1 MAGLKPRLLNFRGAE
16 APPSALSTVQS
27 AVVRKLLVAN
37 RGEIAV
43 RIIRAAR
50 DAGIATVA
58 PYSDC
63 DRTARHVRA
72 ADEAWP
78 LGGDRPADTYLRID
92 KLLDVARRSGADAV
106 HPGYGFLAENAE
118 FAAACTSAGLTFIG
132 PSANAIRLMGSKT
145 AARDAAIAAGVPV
158 VPGTTS
164 SLPADAPERDVLQI
178 AAGIGY
184 PVMIKAVAGGGG
196 KGMRLVAAADELA
209 SALRAARSE
218 ALSAFGDGAVYFER
232 RIPRPRHIEVQ
243 LLGDEHG
250 TVIPFVE
257 RECSV
262 QRRHQKVLE
271 ESPSIAVSES
281 LRAAIA
287 EAAARIARAVAYTN
301 AGTIEF
307 LLDDDGKFYFLEM
320 NTRLQV
326 EHPITE
332 AVTGIDLVQWQFR
345 LAEGARLDIDPDA
358 ALRPRGHAIEAR
370 VYAEDPDLG
379 FLPSPGRIVHLR
391 APAGPGIRDDG
402 GYEPNGEVP
411 IFYDSLV
418 SKLIAWGANRTEAIA
433 RLQRALSEYEIAGIR
448 TTIPFFQWLL
458 TEHAFINGDV
468 DTTMLDR
475 VLASRNGTPFRLPD
489 DNTENT
495 AAIAAALDLFFR
507 SHTNGASGSAAST
520 SAWTRT
526 ARRDALR

>member
-1 MAGLKPRLLNFRGAE
+1 M
-16 APPSALSTVQS
+16 
-27 AVVRKLLVAN
+27 VAN

-43 RIIRAAR
+43 RIVRAAR

-58 PYSDC
+58 AYSDC

-78 LGGDRPADTYLRID
+78 LSGDRPSDTYLRID

-118 FAAACTSAGLTFIG
+118 FAAACTGAGLTFVG
-132 PSANAIRLMGSKT
+132 PSATAIRLMGSKT
-145 AARDAAIAAGVPV
+145 AAREAAIAAGVPV

-164 SLPADAPERDVLQI
+164 SLPANAADRDVLQI
-178 AAGIGY
+178 AAEIGY

-196 KGMRLVAAADELA
+196 KGMRLVIGPDELTN
-209 SALRAARSE
+209 ALRAARSE
-218 ALSAFGDGAVYFER
+218 ALSAFGDGAVYLER
-232 RIPRPRHIEVQ
+232 RVNRPRHVEVQ

-271 ESPSIAVSES
+271 ESPCVAVDAT
-281 LRAAIA
+281 LRASMA
-287 EAAARIARAVAYTN
+287 EAAARIARAVSYTN

-307 LLDDDGKFYFLEM
+307 LLDDEGRFYFLEM

-332 AVTGIDLVQWQFR
+332 AVTGTDLVQWQFR

-370 VYAEDPDLG
+370 IYAEDPDQG

-391 APAGPGIRDDG
+391 APSGPGIREDG

-418 SKLIAWGANRTEAIA
+418 SKLIAWGANRPQAIA
-433 RLQRALSEYEIAGIR
+433 RLQRALTEYEITGIR
-448 TTIPFFQWLL
+448 TTIPFFLWLL
-458 TEHAFINGDV
+458 AERDFVNGDV
-468 DTTMLDR
+468 DTTMLDH
-475 VLASRNGTPFRLPD
+475 VLASRNGTPFRVPD
-489 DNTENT
+489 ADAEST
-495 AAIAAALDLFFR
+495 AAIAAAVDAFFR
-507 SHTNGASGSAAST
+507 SRSNGTADVAT
-520 SAWTRT
+520 VVSAWTRS
-526 ARRDALR
+526 ARREALR

>member
-1 MAGLKPRLLNFRGAE
+1 
-16 APPSALSTVQS
+16 
-27 AVVRKLLVAN
+27 VRKVLIAN

-43 RIIRAAR
+43 RVIRAAR
-50 DAGIATVA
+50 DASIATVA
-58 PYSDC
+58 VYSDC

-78 LGGDRPADTYLRID
+78 LGGDRPVDTYLRID
-92 KLLDVARRSGADAV
+92 KLVDVARRAGADAV

-118 FAAACTSAGLTFIG
+118 FAAACADAGLTFIG
-132 PSANAIRLMGSKT
+132 PSPAAIRLMGSKT
-145 AARDAAIAAGVPV
+145 AAREAAIAAGVPV

-164 SLPADAPERDVLQI
+164 SLPADAPDRDVLQI
-178 AAGIGY
+178 AGAIGY

-196 KGMRLVAAADELA
+196 KGMRLVTTEGELTG
-209 SALRAARSE
+209 ALRAARSE
-218 ALSAFGDGAVYFER
+218 ALSAFGDGAVYLER
-232 RIPRPRHIEVQ
+232 HINRPRHIEIQ
-243 LLGDEHG
+243 LLGDQHG
-250 TVIPFVE
+250 TVVPFVE

-271 ESPSIAVSES
+271 ESPSVAVDAA
-281 LRAAIA
+281 LRTALAT
-287 EAAARIARAVAYTN
+287 AAARIARAVSYAN

-307 LLDDDGKFYFLEM
+307 LLDDEGQFYFLEM

-332 AVTGIDLVQWQFR
+332 AVTGTDLVQWQFR
-345 LAEGARLDIDPDA
+345 LAEGARLDIDPEV

-370 VYAEDPDLG
+370 IYAEDPDQG
-379 FLPSPGRIVHLR
+379 FLPSPGRIAHLR
-391 APAGPGIRDDG
+391 APAGPGVREDG

-411 IFYDSLV
+411 IFYDSLI
-418 SKLIAWGANRTEAIA
+418 SKLIAWGADRTEAIA
-433 RLQRALSEYEIAGIR
+433 RLQRALMEFEIAGIR

-458 TEHAFINGDV
+458 GEADFVHGRI
-468 DTTMLDR
+468 DTTSLDR
-475 VLASRNGTPFRLPD
+475 VLGSRNGTPFVVPD
-489 DNTENT
+489 ADVEST
-495 AAIAAALDLFFR
+495 AAIAVAVDAFYRRHL
-507 SHTNGASGSAAST
+507 NGDASASSAQ